1 MTPFDVPPSLVT
13 FTKIRPSGQDI
24 YAAARSGCSDT
35 HLALARTWISEGI
48 PVAFEECP
56 AVYDSMRG
64 WLADKLNIHAK
75 QIGLT
80 GSARFGSSFVHVKV
94 GRDFG
99 PDSDLDFFVVS
110 DTLFGECRADF
121 HTWHEDYRSF
131 KVKPGNSS
139 EGGYWRD
146 NAKRVPQNIR
156 RGFIDVNKIP
166 AHRRYK
172 TAQRTLNTMSQL
184 VRELKKTPKSPSP
197 ERASVRCYDGWA
209 SLVKQMSL
217 SLQQIREE
225 SNRQGREGV

>member
-13 FTKIRPSGQDI
+13 FTKTRPSGQDI
-24 YAAARSGCSDT
+24 HAAVRSGCSDT

-56 AVYDSMRG
+56 AVYDSMRA
-64 WLADKLNIHAK
+64 WLAVKLNIHAK

-80 GSARFGSSFVHVKV
+80 GSARFGSSFVKV
-94 GRDFG
+94 GREFG

-110 DTLFGECRADF
+110 DTLFGHFCSNFD
-121 HTWHEDYRSF
+121 TWYEDYRSC

-146 NAKRVPQNIR
+146 NAERVPQNIR
-156 RGFIDVNKIP
+156 RGFIDVNRIP
-166 AHRRYK
+166 ACPRYK
-172 TAQRTLNTMSQL
+172 TAQRTLDTMSQL
-184 VRELKKTPKSPSP
+184 VGKLKETPKSPSP
-197 ERASVRCYDGWA
+197 EHASVRCYDGWA
-209 SLVKQMSL
+209 SLVRQMSL
-217 SLQQIREE
+217 NLQRIREV